1 VTWPAALLPGAAVR
15 ALRTA
20 AGRRA
25 LQLALLLGGLVVLGL
40 FCGEQAQAAEG
51 AVPVVSAPSVTSVTS
66 TGSVGPVT
74 SVTSVTAGQV
84 VRVVRSVGAEV
95 PRPVG
100 DLVGTVTRD
109 LDEARAKAPSLPT
122 VPTVPAPPKLPA
134 QPSLP
139 SLPSPPAPV
148 VDPPVPQQPGGPGV
162 PSPDTASGGHGGA
175 KARAVSR
182 AGGRTGHQA
191 TVTASFGPQVPAGA
205 GGPFTRVSVDGHRA
219 VDRAGTPSRPAP
231 GGDPGGVLANRVA
244 VDGGTSRHA
253 DAHAVTPDHLAPLRL
268 TPGVTARVDASGTRD
283 RYRDVP
289 VFPG

>member
-1 VTWPAALLPGAAVR
+1 MTWPAALLPDAAVR
-15 ALRTA
+15 VLRTA

-25 LQLALLLGGLVVLGL
+25 LQLALLVGGLVVLGL

-51 AVPVVSAPSVTSVTS
+51 TAPAVSAPSATSVP
-66 TGSVGPVT
+66 SVGSVT
-74 SVTSVTAGQV
+74 SVTSVTARQV
-84 VRVVRSVGAEV
+84 VRGVRSVGAEV

-109 LDEARAKAPSLPT
+109 LDEARAKAPSLPAL
-122 VPTVPAPPKLPA
+122 PTVPAPPELST
-134 QPSLP
+134 QHSLP
-139 SLPSPPAPV
+139 SLPSPV

-162 PSPDTASGGHGGA
+162 SSPRTASGGHEGT

-182 AGGRTGHQA
+182 AGTGHHA
-191 TVTASFGPQVPAGA
+191 TVTASYGPRVMTGVSL
-205 GGPFTRVSVDGHRA
+205 PFTRASVDGHRA
-219 VDRAGTPSRPAP
+219 VDRVGTPSRPAP
-231 GGDPGGVLANRVA
+231 GGDPGGVLANRAA
-244 VDGGTSRHA
+244 VDSGTSRHA

>member
-1 VTWPAALLPGAAVR
+1 MTWPAALLPGAAVR
-15 ALRTA
+15 VLRTA

-25 LQLALLLGGLVVLGL
+25 LQLALLVGGLVVLGL

-51 AVPVVSAPSVTSVTS
+51 ATPVVSAPPVTPVP
-66 TGSVGPVT
+66 SVGSAT

-100 DLVGTVTRD
+100 DLAGTVTRD
-109 LDEARAKAPSLPT
+109 LDEARAKAPSLPAL
-122 VPTVPAPPKLPA
+122 PTVPAPPKPPA

-139 SLPSPPAPV
+139 SLPSPV
-148 VDPPVPQQPGGPGV
+148 VDPPVPQQPGGLEVSSPG
-162 PSPDTASGGHGGA
+162 TASGGHEGA
-175 KARAVSR
+175 KTRAVPR
-182 AGGRTGHQA
+182 VGVRTGHRA
-191 TVTASFGPQVPAGA
+191 TVTASFGPRITTGVGV
-205 GGPFTRVSVDGHRA
+205 PFTRVPVDGHRA

-231 GGDPGGVLANRVA
+231 GGDPGGVLANRAA
-244 VDGGTSRHA
+244 VDSGTPRHA
-253 DAHAVTPDHLAPLRL
+253 DAHAVTPDHLAPPRL
-268 TPGVTARVDASGTRD
+268 TPGVTSRVDASGTRD